1 MLDTNNTDWQES
13 KDQQQLSV
21 SNRTAHDKQYPFLSE
36 FSELVAKL
44 SIEDLLELT
53 THQQKQF
60 AKALWEACN
69 YGGSRIK
76 CEKRLK
82 EIYGSKWYQLTSIDE
97 HMDNIEQGRPIEFIR
112 HRRESGGYEK
122 VTTEHEGWGGRT
134 YKTHLVKRVDNR
146 NELD

>member
-13 KDQQQLSV
+13 KDQQQFSV
-21 SNRTAHDKQYPFLSE
+21 SKRTAHDEQYPFLSE

-44 SIEDLLELT
+44 SIEDLLELIT
-53 THQQKQF
+53 YQQKQF

-69 YGGSRIK
+69 YVGSLIK

-97 HMDNIEQGRPIEFIR
+97 NMDDINDYYRWVLRIDHKKQWDNQRFWANITED
-112 HRRESGGYEK
+112 K
-122 VTTEHEGWGGRT
+122 VLE
-134 YKTHLVKRVDNR
+134 
-146 NELD
+146 

>member
-21 SNRTAHDKQYPFLSE
+21 SNRTAHDEQYPFLSE

-44 SIEDLLELT
+44 SIEELLELT

-69 YGGSRIK
+69 YGGSSIK

-82 EIYGSKWYQLTSIDE
+82 EIYGSKWYEITSIKE
-97 HMDNIEQGRPIEFIR
+97 HMDDINDYYRWVLRIDHKKQWDNHRFWANISED
-112 HRRESGGYEK
+112 K
-122 VTTEHEGWGGRT
+122 VLE
-134 YKTHLVKRVDNR
+134 
-146 NELD
+146 

>member
-21 SNRTAHDKQYPFLSE
+21 SNWPAHDEQYPFLSE

-44 SIEDLLELT
+44 STEDLLELT
-53 THQQKQF
+53 TYQQKQF

-97 HMDNIEQGRPIEFIR
+97 NMDDINDYYRWVLRIDHRKQWDNQRFWANISEDKILE
-112 HRRESGGYEK
+112 
-122 VTTEHEGWGGRT
+122 
-134 YKTHLVKRVDNR
+134 
-146 NELD
+146 